1 MLSGMGEDRRQP
13 SGKASWKR
21 LDRIRSRN
29 NVSRVSNKRLKLN
42 FVEFADTPPPL
53 ASSIHAEMNFEFTR
67 SFFDRN
73 TSEEEGGFS
82 TGSGGT
88 QEDSEATFLFAVLSF
103 SLSSA

>member
-82 TGSGGT
+82 AGSGRNAGG
-88 QEDSEATFLFAVLSF
+88 
-103 SLSSA
+103 